1 MTKGADGVWSITI
14 GPMEPG
20 IYDYGFSIGDSSRMP
35 DPANRNL
42 IRRTWGP
49 TSYVEVPGDGPQFH
63 SIRDVPH
70 GAVTTH
76 TYHSKTLN
84 LVRQFRVYTPPGY
97 QQGNA
102 TYPVLYLF
110 HGGGG
115 DETQWTTVGRADII
129 LDNLIAD
136 GKAKPMVIVMPY
148 GQMPARQGGNANDDY
163 ENELLGD
170 VRPRVERL
178 YRVKTDRANR
188 AIAGLSMGSGQSLHI
203 GLRHLDL
210 FSHIAVF
217 SGGGRNAGIEK
228 LNTAELNKQLK
239 VFYIGCG
246 KSDFVFESANAL
258 DKQLTEKGIK
268 HRTRSPG
275 EGTPGPT
282 GATICTSTL
291 PCCSRTE
298 FRLPACYA
306 SRLVRAAFS
315 GCRRLSAWRGRRKHR
330 SWCLV
335 ASGTSVP
342 GGSVQ
347 ARVGR
352 SGYAEEDLLRDPGA
366 GGCDPGNVSRLG
378 EQEFRRLTGRSRALR
393 SGNGARSAAPI
404 GARRTGK
411 SSEPRRRR
419 RAAG

>member
-1 MTKGADGVWSITI
+1 MLAGVLAASGQQAQPPQATPRAPQPVSPEVHPDRRVTFRLYAPDAASVAILDGNLSEFLSGPKEMTKGADGVWIITI

-20 IYDYGFSIGDSSRMP
+20 IYDYGFSIGGSSRMP

-63 SIRDVPH
+63 TIRDVPH

-76 TYHSKTLN
+76 TFHSKTLN

-148 GQMPARQGGNANDDY
+148 GQMPARQGGNP
-163 ENELLGD
+163 NELYEKEVLEN
-170 VRPRVERL
+170 VKPMVERL

-188 AIAGLSMGSGQSLHI
+188 AIAGLSMGSGQSMYI
-203 GLRHLDL
+203 GLRHLDM
-210 FSHIAVF
+210 FSYVAVF
-217 SGGGRNAGIEK
+217 SGGGARNAGLEK
-228 LNTAELNKQLK
+228 LSAGELNRMLK

-246 KSDFVFESANAL
+246 KSDFVFPSANEL

-268 HRTRSPG
+268 HVYRVT
-275 EGTPGPT
+275 EGGHTWANWRQYLYEYAPM
-282 GATICTSTL
+282 L
-291 PCCSRTE
+291 
-298 FRLPACYA
+298 FR
-306 SRLVRAAFS
+306 
-315 GCRRLSAWRGRRKHR
+315 
-330 SWCLV
+330 
-335 ASGTSVP
+335 
-342 GGSVQ
+342 
-347 ARVGR
+347 
-352 SGYAEEDLLRDPGA
+352 D
-366 GGCDPGNVSRLG
+366 
-378 EQEFRRLTGRSRALR
+378 
-393 SGNGARSAAPI
+393 
-404 GARRTGK
+404 
-411 SSEPRRRR
+411 
-419 RAAG
+419 

>member
-1 MTKGADGVWSITI
+1 MSARWIALLILAGGLGAFGQTQPQAPKPPAQAPSPVSPEVHPDRRVTFRLHAPGATKVAILDGNLSEFLSGPKEMTKGPDGVWSITI

-63 SIRDVPH
+63 TIRDVPH

-148 GQMPARQGGNANDDY
+148 GQMPARQGGNANDEY
-163 ENELLGD
+163 EKELLGD
-170 VRPRVERL
+170 VRPLVERL

-188 AIAGLSMGSGQSLHI
+188 AIAGLSMGSGQSMHI

-210 FSHIAVF
+210 FSYIAVF
-217 SGGGRNAGIEK
+217 SGGGRNAGLEK
-228 LNTAELNKQLK
+228 VNAAELNKQLK

-246 KSDFVFESANAL
+246 KSDFVFEGANAL

-268 HRTRSPG
+268 HLYTIT
-275 EGTPGPT
+275 EGGHTW
-282 GATICTSTL
+282 ANWRHYL
-291 PCCSRTE
+291 HE
-298 FRLPACYA
+298 YA
-306 SRLVRAAFS
+306 PMLF
-315 GCRRLSAWRGRRKHR
+315 
-330 SWCLV
+330 
-335 ASGTSVP
+335 
-342 GGSVQ
+342 Q
-347 ARVGR
+347 
-352 SGYAEEDLLRDPGA
+352 
-366 GGCDPGNVSRLG
+366 N
-378 EQEFRRLTGRSRALR
+378 
-393 SGNGARSAAPI
+393 
-404 GARRTGK
+404 
-411 SSEPRRRR
+411 
-419 RAAG
+419 

>member
-1 MTKGADGVWSITI
+1 MMSTRWTALLILAGGLGAFGQPQPQAPKPPAQAPNPVSPEVHPDRRVTFRLQAPGATKVAILDGNLSEFLSGPKEMTKGADGVWSITI

-63 SIRDVPH
+63 TIRDVPH

-102 TYPVLYLF
+102 AYPVLYLF

-148 GQMPARQGGNANDDY
+148 GQMPARQGGNANDNY
-163 ENELLGD
+163 EKELLGD
-170 VRPRVERL
+170 VRPLVERL
-178 YRVKTDRANR
+178 YRLKTGRANR

-210 FSHIAVF
+210 FSYIAVF
-217 SGGGRNAGIEK
+217 SGGGRNAVIEK
-228 LNTAELNKQLK
+228 LNAAELNKQLK

-268 HRTRSPG
+268 HLYTV
-275 EGTPGPT
+275 T
-282 GATICTSTL
+282 GGGHTWANWRYYL
-291 PCCSRTE
+291 NQ
-298 FRLPACYA
+298 YA
-306 SRLVRAAFS
+306 PMLF
-315 GCRRLSAWRGRRKHR
+315 
-330 SWCLV
+330 
-335 ASGTSVP
+335 
-342 GGSVQ
+342 Q
-347 ARVGR
+347 
-352 SGYAEEDLLRDPGA
+352 
-366 GGCDPGNVSRLG
+366 N
-378 EQEFRRLTGRSRALR
+378 
-393 SGNGARSAAPI
+393 
-404 GARRTGK
+404 
-411 SSEPRRRR
+411 
-419 RAAG
+419 